1 MHPGGNL
8 PPGCSVIPCN
18 FVNLGLIGK
27 PYNRKK
33 LGRRNSLQLHSA
45 WVRGRAVLTG
55 MALQK
60 NEYDAHPREL
70 QVLHGIAQAAYESQ
84 SEDELFERV
93 TALIAET
100 LYPHQFGFLLI
111 DPETRHLFFHP
122 SYRGLSEKSLRMQI
136 PLGQGVTGTVALT
149 GQPMNVPE
157 VAQSEIFLSCEPG
170 IGSEL
175 CVPLRVRGE
184 VVGVINAESTH
195 LAAFREEDERLMM
208 TLANQLGMALERL
221 RSEQDLRRRVAQLD
235 ALQEASRQIA
245 AASLDAETV
254 YATIHRVIASLMPF
268 DALAIT
274 LWRPEHKE
282 IEAVYLFD
290 DGQRY
295 PATRFSD
302 EAGWSAYVLRTGV
315 SLRIGDF
322 LREQKMAPMPVHF
335 GSQRRTR
342 SVLAVP
348 LRRSGRPMGV
358 LLVQSYTPNRYTQE
372 DLDMLEMVSGYVGV
386 AVENSLLYE
395 EAARQALTFAN
406 SFDAI
411 ILTDGQSR
419 IVDWNPAAEHMFGY
433 NRQEVLGK
441 PVWEVTQPP
450 EEQQAVQKRIFR
462 AMEEKGRWDGEVPI
476 CRKDGSR
483 GLVDLVLLPVYGA
496 NGELIAT
503 IGVNRDVTGLRQ
515 TERALRSIEV
525 RLGAIVE
532 QAAES
537 IILADARGRVV
548 YVNPCFE
555 ETTGFSKAEVLGKS
569 VRHLMSNYHERG
581 FYKELLRTVTRGQ
594 PWSGVL
600 VSRRKDGTYLYE
612 SVTAFPIQEQ
622 GTIVNY
628 AALTRDISAE
638 IQREREMQAIQTVS
652 TALRQAVRRDEMLP
666 IILDQLMNLL
676 NARGALIALLE
687 GESKSLRVEL
697 GRGGF
702 GESGTV
708 LVGEGVTGLIYARST
723 PFQTDDIEREA
734 GYRPLDLS
742 LPEKGIRA
750 VIGAPLVV
758 QGEAMGVVWVGR
770 ERPFLSEEFRVLQA
784 VADMS
789 ANAMHRASLH
799 ERTLRYAEQTVAIT
813 AAGRV
818 MSETLDRS
826 EIYSHLSR
834 SIQALL
840 GRMNAL
846 SIYRLEEDGE
856 YCRCVYACC
865 NGEVLEAEK
874 VSSISMVDVRTP
886 PLERIFQEHHPY
898 ILREPWP
905 VFAEVEALSCS
916 APEKIS
922 SVLVP
927 MVARGRVMGFLYILS
942 LVAERFSAEEMDLLS
957 LVGST
962 AATAIENAELY
973 HGLQRTNREL
983 LEAYDSTIEGWSRAL
998 DLRDRETESHTQRV
1012 ADLTLRVA
1020 RRFGF
1025 SEEQLGH
1032 IRRGALL
1039 HDIGKMGVPDRI
1051 LHKPEPLT
1059 PEEWAVMRMH
1069 PVYAYE
1075 MLSPIA
1081 YLRPALSIPYCHH
1094 EWWDGTGYPQG
1105 LKGEQIPLE
1114 ARIFAVVD
1122 VYDALTSS
1130 RPYRPAWP
1138 RTQVLRHILAEAG
1151 THFDP
1156 RVVEEFMRVVP
1167 STFPLDQMQITG
1179 EKPHGSDA

>member
-1 MHPGGNL
+1 
-8 PPGCSVIPCN
+8 
-18 FVNLGLIGK
+18 
-27 PYNRKK
+27 
-33 LGRRNSLQLHSA
+33 
-45 WVRGRAVLTG
+45 
-55 MALQK
+55 MAL
-60 NEYDAHPREL
+60 NANTPGDLSREL
-70 QVLHGIAQAAYESQ
+70 QVLHGIARAAYESQ

-100 LYPHQFGFLLI
+100 LYPHQFGVLLLN
-111 DPETRHLFFHP
+111 PETRHLVFHP
-122 SYRGLSEKSLRMQI
+122 SYRGLSEKFLSMQI

-149 GQPMNVPE
+149 GEPMNVPD
-157 VAQSEIFLSCEPG
+157 VSRSEIFLEYEPNT
-170 IGSEL
+170 GSEL
-175 CVPLRVRGE
+175 CVPLKVRGE
-184 VVGVINAESTH
+184 VVGVIDAESA
-195 LAAFREEDERLMM
+195 LRAAFREEDERLMV
-208 TLANQLGMALERL
+208 TLAHQLGMALERL
-221 RSEQDLRRRVAQLD
+221 RSERDLRRRVAQLN

-245 AASLDAETV
+245 MASLDAETV

-274 LWRPEHKE
+274 LWRPEQKE

-290 DGQRY
+290 DGQRF
-295 PATRFSD
+295 PPVRHSD
-302 EAGWSAYVLRTGV
+302 ETGWSAYVLRTGV

-322 LREQKMAPMPVHF
+322 FREQKIAPAPVHF

-348 LRRSGRPMGV
+348 LRRSSRPMGV

-372 DLDMLEMVSGYVGV
+372 DLEMLEMVSGYVGV

-419 IVDWNPAAEHMFGY
+419 IIDWNPAAERMFGY
-433 NRQEVLGK
+433 RRHEVLGK

-450 EEQQAVQKRIFR
+450 EEQQPVQNRIFR
-462 AMEEKGRWDGEVPI
+462 AMEENGRWDGEVPI

-483 GLVDLVLLPVYGA
+483 GVVDLVVLPVYGA

-503 IGVNRDVTGLRQ
+503 IGVNRDVTHLRQ

-537 IILADARGRVV
+537 IILADTRGRVV

-555 ETTGFSKAEVLGKS
+555 ETTGFPKAEVLGKS
-569 VRHLMSNYHERG
+569 VRHLMSDYHDWS
-581 FYKELLRTVTRGQ
+581 FYKELLRTVAGGHS
-594 PWSGVL
+594 WSGML
-600 VSRRKDGTYLYE
+600 VSQRKDGTYLYE
-612 SVTAFPIQEQ
+612 NVTVFPIKDER
-622 GTIVNY
+622 GVAVNY
-628 AALTRDISAE
+628 AALKRDITAE

-652 TALRQAVRRDEMLP
+652 TALRKAVNRSEMLP
-666 IILDQLMNLL
+666 IILDQLMALL
-676 NARGALIALLE
+676 NARGALIAMLD
-687 GESKSLRVEL
+687 GETNSLRVEI
-697 GRGGF
+697 GRGVF
-702 GESGTV
+702 SISEESYVPPGK
-708 LVGEGVTGLIYARST
+708 GVTGLIFTRSA
-723 PFQTDDIEREA
+723 PFQTDDIEKEA
-734 GYRPLDLS
+734 DYRPLDER

-750 VIGAPLVV
+750 VIGAPLVA
-758 QGEAMGVVWVGR
+758 QGETMGVLWVGR

-818 MSETLDRS
+818 MSETLDRT

-840 GRMNAL
+840 GGMNAL
-846 SIYRLEEDGE
+846 AIYRLENDSE
-856 YCRCVYACC
+856 YCSCVYICC
-865 NGEVLEAEK
+865 NGEVIEAEK
-874 VSSISMVDVRTP
+874 LSSLSLVDVHTP
-886 PLERIFQEHHPY
+886 PLDELFREHRPY

-905 VFAEVEALSCS
+905 VFAEIEALVCS
-916 APEKIS
+916 APEKTS
-922 SVLVP
+922 NVLVP
-927 MVARGRVMGFLYILS
+927 MVARGRVIGFLYILS
-942 LVAERFSAEEMDLLS
+942 LVTERFSTEEMDLLS

-1012 ADLTLRVA
+1012 TELTLRVA

-1059 PEEWAVMRMH
+1059 PEEWMVMRMH

-1094 EWWDGTGYPQG
+1094 EWWNGAGYPRG
-1105 LKGEQIPLE
+1105 LKGEEIPLE

-1138 RTQVLRHILAEAG
+1138 RTQALRHILAETG

-1167 STFPLDQMQITG
+1167 STFPLDQMQLTG
-1179 EKPHGSDA
+1179 EKSHGSDA

>member
-1 MHPGGNL
+1 MT
-8 PPGCSVIPCN
+8 
-18 FVNLGLIGK
+18 
-27 PYNRKK
+27 
-33 LGRRNSLQLHSA
+33 LQENA
-45 WVRGRAVLTG
+45 
-55 MALQK
+55 Q
-60 NEYDAHPREL
+60 DARVKEI
-70 QVLHGIAQAAYESQ
+70 QVLHGIALAAYEAR

-100 LYPHQFGFLLI
+100 LYPHQFGFLLLN
-111 DPETRHLFFHP
+111 PANQRLGFHP
-122 SYRGLSEKSLRMQI
+122 SYRGLSEKFRQMQI

-149 GQPMNVPE
+149 GQPMNVPD
-157 VAQSEIFLSCEPG
+157 VSRCQAFLACEPG
-170 IGSEL
+170 IRSEL
-175 CVPLRVRGE
+175 CVPLRVHGKTI
-184 VVGVINAESTH
+184 GVINAESSRP
-195 LAAFREEDERLMM
+195 AAFNEADERLMI

-221 RSEQDLRRRVAQLD
+221 RSEQDLRRRVSQLD
-235 ALQEASRQIA
+235 ALYEVSRQIA
-245 AASLDAETV
+245 AASLDAEAV
-254 YATIHRVIASLMPF
+254 YATIHRAIASLMPF

-274 LWRPEHKE
+274 LWRPERKE

-295 PATRFSD
+295 PAKRFSD
-302 EAGWSAYVLRTGV
+302 DTGWSAYVLRTGV
-315 SLRIGDF
+315 SLRLDDF
-322 LREQKMAPMPVHF
+322 LAEQMIAPTPVHF
-335 GSQRRTR
+335 GSQKRTR
-342 SVLAVP
+342 SALAVP
-348 LRRSGRPMGV
+348 LRRSGRLIGV
-358 LLVQSYTPNRYTQE
+358 LLVQSTTPNRYTQE
-372 DLDMLEMVSGYVGV
+372 DLEMLEMVSGYVGV

-395 EAARQALTFAN
+395 EAARQALIFAN

-419 IVDWNPAAEHMFGY
+419 IVDWNPAAESMFGY
-433 NRQEVLGK
+433 NRQEVLGR

-450 EEQQAVQKRIFR
+450 EEQQVVQSRIFR

-483 GLVDLVLLPVYGA
+483 GVVDLVVLPVYGA
-496 NGELIAT
+496 NGDLIAT
-503 IGVNRDVTGLRQ
+503 IGVNRDVTGLKQ
-515 TERALRSIEV
+515 TEQALRSTEA
-525 RLGAIVE
+525 RLDGIVE

-537 IILADARGRVV
+537 IILTDARGRIR

-555 ETTGFSKAEVLGKS
+555 KTTGFARDEMVGKS
-569 VRHLMSNYHERG
+569 IRCLVSDYHDRG
-581 FYKELLRTVTRGQ
+581 FYKELLRTVMRGQ

-600 VSRRKDGTYLYE
+600 VSRRKDGAYLYE
-612 SVTAFPIQEQ
+612 SATVFPIQDEQ
-622 GTIVNY
+622 GAIVNY
-628 AALTRDISAE
+628 AALKRDISAE

-652 TALRQAVRRDEMLP
+652 TALRKAVRRDEMLP
-666 IILDQLMNLL
+666 IILDQLMILL
-676 NARGALIALLE
+676 NARGALIAMLE
-687 GESKSLRVEL
+687 GESRALRVEL
-697 GRGGF
+697 GRGVF
-702 GESGTV
+702 GESGAACV
-708 LVGEGVTGLIYARST
+708 PVGEGVTGLIFTRST
-723 PFQTDDIEREA
+723 PFRTDDIEKEP
-734 GYRPLDLS
+734 GYRPLDRS

-758 QGEAMGVVWVGR
+758 QGEAVGVLWAGR

-826 EIYSHLSR
+826 EIYTHLSR
-834 SIQALL
+834 SIHTLL
-840 GRMNAL
+840 GGMNAL
-846 SIYRLEEDGE
+846 SIYRLDEEGRN
-856 YCRCVYACC
+856 CHCVYVCC
-865 NGEVLEAEK
+865 NGEVIEAERLLN
-874 VSSISMVDVRTP
+874 ISPVNFYAP
-886 PLERIFQEHHPY
+886 PLEQVFREHRPRILQET
-898 ILREPWP
+898 LP
-905 VFAEVEALSCS
+905 VFTGIEGLLCD
-916 APEKIS
+916 APEKTS
-922 SVLVP
+922 RVLVP
-927 MVARGRVMGFLYILS
+927 LVARGRVMGFLYILS
-942 LVAERFSAEEMDLLS
+942 LITERFSAEEMDLLS

-1012 ADLTLRVA
+1012 TELTLKVA

-1059 PEEWAVMRMH
+1059 SEEWMVMRMH

-1094 EWWDGTGYPQG
+1094 EWWDGSGYPRG
-1105 LKGEQIPLE
+1105 LKGEEIPLE

-1138 RTQVLRHILAEAG
+1138 RAQALRHILTEAG